1 MFDVVSQS
9 DFSKGL
15 RWYVIC
21 LFCVSILKAVAFTYA
36 QKRTYVYV
44 PCWRFTHLA
53 LEVGEKVQA
62 RCFPAS
68 VRSWGQTQQR
78 DLACH
83 GAEVQYPCYLFCTLG
98 NEQLVA
104 KMACKCLQNIA
115 FHSVDAVFETFRLMD
130 LAFMHFHMQKK
141 ANIVS
146 MLAASGFGQC
156 CRWLR
161 PLMLQF
167 QQCALIAHWGW
178 AAGNLRPDRFWGWQ
192 VSFCTLFEDPF
203 SIPKLIDN
211 IYIDMLL

>member
-21 LFCVSILKAVAFTYA
+21 LFCISILKAVAFTYA

-115 FHSVDAVFETFRLMD
+115 FHSFYAVFETFRLMD
-130 LAFMHFHMQKK
+130 LASMHFHMQKK
-141 ANIVS
+141 QTLYLCKPPVV
-146 MLAASGFGQC
+146 
-156 CRWLR
+156 W
-161 PLMLQF
+161 PMLQVVTTF
-167 QQCALIAHWGW
+167 NAAVW
-178 AAGNLRPDRFWGWQ
+178 AMRTY
-192 VSFCTLFEDPF
+192 CTLRLGCWKLKRPF
-203 SIPKLIDN
+203 LRIIPKLIDN
-211 IYIDMLL
+211 IYIICYYNHQG